1 MGKGT
6 GRQFG
11 RYLVTTHR
19 DPDWASMTTMQHDC
33 YMAIVSSPDLSW
45 AGVVPYFPARYS
57 GLAADLTERKVA
69 KTWDELA
76 ALDKLVIDKRT
87 GEVLVR
93 TFLRHDNVL
102 AKPNIVKAFCSA
114 YERIASPVIRD
125 AIAREARRIHD
136 TEGAGWERTWEL
148 IEELSPE
155 LFAELFREPF
165 RGTVS

>member
-1 MGKGT
+1 MC
-6 GRQFG
+6 FAA
-11 RYLVTTHR
+11 HR
-19 DPDWASMTTMQHDC
+19 DPDWAAMTTMQHDC

-102 AKPNIVKAFCSA
+102 AKPNIVKAFCLA
-114 YERIASPVIRD
+114 YDRIASTGIRES
-125 AIAREARRIHD
+125 IAREVQRIREG
-136 TEGAGWERTWEL
+136 EGAGWAKSWEL
-148 IEELSPE
+148 IEELFPE
-155 LFAELFREPF
+155 LFAERFREPLG
-165 RGTVS
+165 GTVS